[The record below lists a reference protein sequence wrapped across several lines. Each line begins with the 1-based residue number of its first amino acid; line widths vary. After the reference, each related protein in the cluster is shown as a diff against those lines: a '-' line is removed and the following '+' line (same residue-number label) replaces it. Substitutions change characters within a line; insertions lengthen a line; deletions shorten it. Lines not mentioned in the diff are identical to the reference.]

1 MRVRYRAMDLGRF
14 FLYYGIAIQIL
25 FCMFIFNPKLE
36 WALLVAIFY
45 TVILFIF
52 GLASEINSQEPN
64 AFMNKFIG
72 STPVKS
78 IKDIINNYADFD
90 ASEYLKYL
98 VLLPSVFNLASI
110 KLITN
115 YDGNKKIHKSKSKL
129 KQLDK
134 AKLLLC
140 AHVFLFT
147 IIVLFGFPSSYI
159 QLDMPAIPLFAL
171 GLLYM
176 VSIAEL
182 FASISVYISY

>member
-1 MRVRYRAMDLGRF
+1 MDLGRF
-14 FLYYGIAIQIL
+14 FLYYGIAIQII

-36 WALLVAIFY
+36 WAVLIAIFY

-52 GLASEINSQEPN
+52 GLASEINSQQPN
-64 AFMNKFIG
+64 AFMQKFI
-72 STPVKS
+72 SSMPVKT
-78 IKDIINNYADFD
+78 IKDLINNYADFD

-98 VLLPSVFNLASI
+98 ILLPSAFNLASI

-129 KQLDK
+129 KQLDA
-134 AKLLLC
+134 AKLLICANVFLC
-140 AHVFLFT
+140 A

-171 GLLYM
+171 AFLYLI
-176 VSIAEL
+176 SIAEL
-182 FASISVYISY
+182 FTSVSVYISY